1 MSTNKLQI
9 AEQPFSPDL
18 QAVLNE
24 LHRTDHEAMEL
35 VADLTEAQLNWQ
47 PNAGTD
53 WSVAQCLDHLAQS
66 NTLYTSAL
74 LAAVRSVK
82 PGAAPRQGPIQPGWF
97 ARFFITVLEPPPRRK
112 IKAQKKVLPAK
123 HLSATEALRSF
134 TVAHDEIRILI
145 TESLGIDLNGVRFK
159 NPFIRLFHFTVGA
172 GIMIMCAHDRRHLWQ
187 ARQVLE
193 QLKTDLAQGGPV
205 SN

>member
-1 MSTNKLQI
+1 MSSNKIQI
-9 AEQPFSPDL
+9 VEQPFSPDL

-24 LHRTDHEAMEL
+24 LHRTDHEARQL
-35 VADLTEAQLNWQ
+35 VADLTDAQLNWQ
-47 PNAGTD
+47 PGGGTA
-53 WSVAQCLDHLAQS
+53 WSVAQCLDHLAQCNS
-66 NTLYTSAL
+66 LYTSAL

-82 PGAAPRQGPIQPGWF
+82 PGTAPRQGPIHPGWF
-97 ARFFITVLEPPPRRK
+97 ARLFITALEPPPRLR

-123 HLSATEALRSF
+123 HWSATEVLRSF
-134 TVAHDEIRILI
+134 TAAHDGIRTLI
-145 TESLGIDLNGVRFK
+145 KEGRGIDLNRVRFK

-193 QLKTDLAQGGPV
+193 QLKTDPAQGGRR
-205 SN
+205 